1 MVRLILA
8 SRSPRRRELLT
19 EAGYEFEVLP
29 PSEEAED
36 ETLRPGESA
45 AQLAVRLAQQKA
57 ADVVRRIACRFQ
69 IPPVCPAP
77 EQRPVPEPN
86 PKTTGQNLAF
96 PGSPSVCPILSGQPS
111 VHPVLSEQPPAR
123 AILSELRS
131 AAPEQSPACPMRS
144 DHPPK
149 RPILSEQFPVPLPSG
164 QAPPGLWTND
174 PVRFEP
180 VSYDPAGQKRPT
192 GPIQAIVIGC
202 DTVVEC
208 QGHILGKPT
217 DQRHARQILE
227 SLSGQEHWVY
237 SGLCLWPLPTGQP
250 QCQVA
255 ASRLRMDPLRPDQLE
270 EYLQSGQWEGKA
282 GAFGY
287 QDRLGWVHLLE
298 GSPSNVVGLP
308 LELLAQMLSQLLK
321 PAANS

>member
-19 EAGYEFEVLP
+19 EAGYQFEVIL
-29 PSEEAED
+29 PSEEVEE

-45 AQLAVRLAQQKA
+45 ADLALRLARQKA
-57 ADVVRRIACRFQ
+57 ADVVRRIASRFQ
-69 IPPVCPAP
+69 IPPVCPAS
-77 EQRPVPEPN
+77 EQNSATSDQTTATPGQHSAFTEESAAQRISSDQPPVCLIPSEQSPPRLMPLN
-86 PKTTGQNLAF
+86 QS
-96 PGSPSVCPILSGQPS
+96 PGARI
-111 VHPVLSEQPPAR
+111 PVDQPPA
-123 AILSELRS
+123 
-131 AAPEQSPACPMRS
+131 C
-144 DHPPK
+144 
-149 RPILSEQFPVPLPSG
+149 LPSD
-164 QAPPGLWTND
+164 QAPTGQGTADPLRFD
-174 PVRFEP
+174 PV
-180 VSYDPAGQKRPT
+180 SSGPAGQEIST

-208 QGHILGKPT
+208 QGQILGKPA
-217 DQRHARQILE
+217 DRQHARQILE
-227 SLSGQEHWVY
+227 TLSGQEHWVY
-237 SGLCLWPLPTGQP
+237 SGLCLWPLPIGQP
-250 QCQVA
+250 QCRVA

-308 LELLAQMLSQLLK
+308 LELLAQMLSQMLK
-321 PAANS
+321 PPPKS

>member
-19 EAGYEFEVLP
+19 EAGYPFEVIP
-29 PSEEAED
+29 PSEQAED

-45 AQLAVRLAQQKA
+45 AELAVRLARQKA
-57 ADVVRRIACRFQ
+57 ADVARRIASRFQ
-69 IPPVCPAP
+69 IPPVCPASEENPSP
-77 EQRPVPEPN
+77 EQKLATTEQNSVFPEYP
-86 PKTTGQNLAF
+86 PTYRLPT
-96 PGSPSVCPILSGQPS
+96 
-111 VHPVLSEQPPAR
+111 EQPPLQR
-123 AILSELRS
+123 IPTDQPS
-131 AAPEQSPACPMRS
+131 AS
-144 DHPPK
+144 
-149 RPILSEQFPVPLPSG
+149 LPSD
-164 QAPPGLWTND
+164 QAPTGPGTAD
-174 PVRFEP
+174 PLRFDP
-180 VSYDPAGQKRPT
+180 LRFASVSSGPAGQEMST

-208 QGHILGKPT
+208 QGQILGKPT
-217 DQRHARQILE
+217 DRQHARQILE
-227 SLSGQEHWVY
+227 TLSGQEHWVY
-237 SGLCLWPLPTGQP
+237 TGLCLWPLPAGQP

-308 LELLAQMLSQLLK
+308 LELLAQMLCQMLK
-321 PAANS
+321 PPTKS